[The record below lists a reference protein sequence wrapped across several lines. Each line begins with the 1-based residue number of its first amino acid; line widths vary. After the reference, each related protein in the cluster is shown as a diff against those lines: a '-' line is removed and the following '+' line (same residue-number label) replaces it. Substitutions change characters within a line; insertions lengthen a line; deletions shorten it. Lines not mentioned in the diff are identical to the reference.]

1 MAHVTVL
8 RASTDYY
15 MNTND
20 NNKSVFYGWYVVAA
34 LSFSTFFVLGVR
46 MGFGVF
52 VSAWQEEFAVG
63 VSTVSIAASVGWL
76 TNGFGQPFF
85 GRLTDRIGG
94 RRVIAAS
101 LLIMGI
107 GAIAM
112 SFVNSIIGLILLY
125 GIVISMASGGVAM
138 TPAGAVVSRWFSR
151 RRGTAIGLVAVGGSL
166 GGMILIPFAA
176 YLLILTDWRTT
187 WLVFGALILVVGLP
201 LVLLVVRSDP
211 SEVGLRPDGGRALT
225 DEEQVHQNR
234 HATVGP
240 LYVERWRDSFRSRP
254 MWQLSMAYVV
264 CGVTTAIISIHFVRW
279 AQTEGISPGTAALAF
294 GLLSGINAAGVITI
308 GFLSD
313 RFQRK
318 NLLAG
323 VYAVRALAFVALIVL
338 PGVSALWAFAVI
350 GGLSWLA
357 TVPLTTALTADVYG
371 LKHLGILAGMSNLAH
386 QLGGAM
392 AVYLVGLVFDWSGT
406 FDYGFGAGAA
416 LLMVASLTALS
427 IRERKLS
434 VRYSPVS
441 LGNLSTDR
449 ATA

>member
-1 MAHVTVL
+1 
-8 RASTDYY
+8 

-20 NNKSVFYGWYVVAA
+20 NNKSVYYGWYVVAA

-63 VSTVSIAASVGWL
+63 VSTISIAASVGWL

-85 GRLTDRIGG
+85 GRLTDRLGG
-94 RRVIAAS
+94 RRVIVAS

-107 GAIAM
+107 GAIGM
-112 SFVNSIIGLILLY
+112 SFVNNVVGLILLY
-125 GIVISMASGGVAM
+125 GVVVSMASGGIAM
-138 TPAGAVVSRWFSR
+138 TPAGAVVARWFSK

-166 GGMILIPFAA
+166 GGMVLIPFAA
-176 YLLILTDWRTT
+176 YLLVLTDWRTT
-187 WLVFGALILVVGLP
+187 WLAFGALILLVGLP

-211 SEVGLRPDGGRALT
+211 SELGLQPDGDRAPT
-225 DEEQVHQNR
+225 EEERIDRNMR
-234 HATVGP
+234 ATVGP

-254 MWQLSMAYVV
+254 MWQLSLAYVV
-264 CGVTTAIISIHFVRW
+264 CGVTTAIVSIHFVRW

-308 GFLSD
+308 GFFSD

-338 PGVSALWAFAVI
+338 PGVPALWTFAVI
-350 GGLSWLA
+350 GGMSWLA

-386 QLGGAM
+386 QLGGA
-392 AVYLVGLVFDWSGT
+392 ASVYIVGLVFDWTGT
-406 FDYGFGAGAA
+406 FDYGFAAGAA
-416 LLMVASLTALS
+416 LLLAASLMALS

-434 VRYSPVS
+434 IRYSPVRI
-441 LGNLSTDR
+441 NH
-449 ATA
+449 TAAEQAPA